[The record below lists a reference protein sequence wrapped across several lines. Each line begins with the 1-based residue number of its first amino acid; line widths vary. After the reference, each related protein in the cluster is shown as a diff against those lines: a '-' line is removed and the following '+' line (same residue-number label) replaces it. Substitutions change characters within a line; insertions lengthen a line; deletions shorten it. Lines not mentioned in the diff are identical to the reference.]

1 MKPYLTDIPFLE
13 RHSVD
18 LIAAA
23 AAFAKARG
31 AAQMGNPAEAA
42 EFRRIA
48 ERNMDRLEQL
58 YADELKA
65 KPARRER

>member
-23 AAFAKARG
+23 SAFAKARE
-31 AAQMGNPAEAA
+31 AAQQGNPDEAA
-42 EFRRIA
+42 QFRQIA

-58 YADELKA
+58 YADECKA
-65 KPARRER
+65 KPVSVR

>member
-23 AAFAKARG
+23 AAFAKARE
-31 AAQMGNPAEAA
+31 AAQLGNPDDAA
-42 EFRRIA
+42 QFRQIA

-58 YADELKA
+58 YDDECKG
-65 KPARRER
+65 KK